1 MAGRSERQGISI
13 IQLFDMFPDEQT
25 ARDWF
30 ESVRWPN
37 GRVCGKCGS
46 VRTSEASHAKMPYWC
61 SDCRSYFSVK
71 TGTVMR
77 SSKVSLRK
85 WAIAI
90 YIMTTS
96 LKGISSMKLH
106 REIGISQPS
115 AWLLMHKIREAMD
128 SDDPLFRGPVE
139 ADETYIGGKESNKHE
154 WKKLHAGRGAVGKAP
169 VVGVRDR
176 ETNQVSAA
184 PVERTDKATL
194 QEFVHSRTETNATVY
209 TDEARAY
216 IGLRRDHETVRHSA
230 GEYVNGMAS
239 TNGMESFWAGL
250 KRGYQGIYHWFSVK
264 HLHRYVSEFEG
275 RHNDRPLDTIDQ
287 MAAIVQGMMGRRLRY
302 SDLIGPV
309 ETRLGGQM
317 TLA

>member
-115 AWLLMHKIREAMD
+115 AWLLIHKIREAMD

>member
-194 QEFVHSRTETNATVY
+194 QEFVHSRTETSATVY

-230 GEYVNGMAS
+230 G
-239 TNGMESFWAGL
+239 
-250 KRGYQGIYHWFSVK
+250 
-264 HLHRYVSEFEG
+264 
-275 RHNDRPLDTIDQ
+275 
-287 MAAIVQGMMGRRLRY
+287 
-302 SDLIGPV
+302 
-309 ETRLGGQM
+309 
-317 TLA
+317 